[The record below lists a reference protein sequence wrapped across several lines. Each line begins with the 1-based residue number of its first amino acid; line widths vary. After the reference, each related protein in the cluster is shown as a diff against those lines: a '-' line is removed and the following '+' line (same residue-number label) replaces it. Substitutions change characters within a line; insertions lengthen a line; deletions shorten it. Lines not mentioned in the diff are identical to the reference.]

1 DVYAAAAGGCALY
14 FAGVGVVN
22 KPIAV
27 ELAAALLH
35 DHRVAGQDHGVFGNP
50 IVDGRCLSVHQR
62 AAVLGLLEVGGA
74 AGQHHALPLAVV
86 IGVGVAGGLRAIR
99 MERALIHGH
108 AAGED
113 DLAAV
118 LAAGERMGV
127 DVDRLIL
134 VRL

>member
-1 DVYAAAAGGCALY
+1 
-14 FAGVGVVN
+14 
-22 KPIAV
+22 
-27 ELAAALLH
+27 
-35 DHRVAGQDHGVFGNP
+35 
-50 IVDGRCLSVHQR
+50 
-62 AAVLGLLEVGGA
+62 
-74 AGQHHALPLAVV
+74 ALPLAVV

-134 VRL
+134 VRLLGLRRAARAERRDEQSQPFNAGASAVRGCRGHRRAAPENGYRSRPS